1 MSLIHCIYASA
12 STCHFGDD
20 ELSLLLRQA
29 RQVNQALGITGM
41 LLHVDGSFFQVLE
54 GEPEKVDG
62 LFDKISRDPRHS
74 RVTLIVRE
82 PIAKRSLTD
91 WTMGYTPIAKQDVAT
106 IVGQNDF
113 FAGASCL
120 VDLDDR
126 RAKKLLAAFGRGRWR
141 AALGGAVAGST
152 AQA

>member
-1 MSLIHCIYASA
+1 MSLIHCIYAST

-20 ELSLLLRQA
+20 ELSALLRKA
-29 RQVNQALGITGM
+29 RQSNQALGVTGM

-54 GEPEKVDG
+54 GEPEKVDA
-62 LFDKISRDPRHS
+62 LFGKIASDSRHS
-74 RVTLIVRE
+74 RVTIIIRE
-82 PIAKRSLTD
+82 PIARRSLTD

-120 VDLDDR
+120 ADLDDR
-126 RAKKLLAAFGRGRWR
+126 RAKKLLAAFGKGRWR
-141 AALGGAVAGST
+141 AALDGAGARST
-152 AQA
+152 ALA